1 MKKGLVLEGGALR
14 VIFSCGVLDVL
25 MENGI
30 DFDGMMTVSAGAC
43 FGCNF
48 KSRQVGRA
56 VRFNMKYASDKRYC
70 SWRSFLKTGNL
81 FNAEFAYHTIPE
93 KLDIFDFDMFR
104 KNPIEFYI
112 AATNIR
118 TGNAEFKKFDECDER
133 CLEFIRASAA
143 MPLVQRIVD
152 FDGEK
157 YLDGGIAD
165 SIPLKKFEELGF
177 EKNLVILTQPK
188 DFVKKP
194 NPLLP
199 LIRLRYR
206 KYPNL
211 IQTVKNRHLVYN
223 DETKYVF
230 DRAKQNACFVI
241 CPSENLGISRA
252 EKNPAELKRIYEMG
266 RKICMKNLPEIKKFF
281 LI

>member
-93 KLDIFDFDMFR
+93 KLDIFDFDMF
-104 KNPIEFYI
+104 KENPIEFYI

-118 TGNAEFKKFDECDER
+118 TGKAEFKKFDECDER

-252 EKNPAELKRIYEMG
+252 
-266 RKICMKNLPEIKKFF
+266 
-281 LI
+281 